1 MLNRFKEA
9 KQAEIEKLK
18 EQHRAG
24 ALPEIFSGQ
33 RPSLAKALSP
43 PGQLAIMAEY
53 KPASPSRGVINPDV
67 TPAEMAAVF
76 SRGRAGAVSVLTEE
90 SYFQSSL
97 ACLGEMQATGLPLL
111 RKDFILD
118 PLQVRQTAATPASAL
133 LLIVRMFF
141 YQPEVL
147 AGLHRESARLGL
159 ETVVEVFDRQDLEM
173 ARRIGAR
180 IIQVNNRDLSS
191 LEVDLETSRELIRQ
205 KHKDELWISAS
216 GISRGEQVR
225 EMAGL
230 GFNACLVGTALM
242 AGRDPLGKLKE
253 LTAAGKS

>member
-1 MLNRFKEA
+1 MLNRFKVA

-24 ALPEIFSGQ
+24 TLPEIFPGR

-43 PGQLAIMAEY
+43 PGQVAIIAEY

-67 TPAEMAAVF
+67 SPAELAAVF
-76 SRGRAGAVSVLTEE
+76 KRGKAGAVSVLTEE
-90 SYFQSSL
+90 RYFQSSL
-97 ACLGEMQATGLPLL
+97 ACLGEMQAAGLPLL

-133 LLIVRMFF
+133 LLIVRLLKE
-141 YQPEVL
+141 QPEVL
-147 AGLHRESARLGL
+147 AGLYLESAKLGL
-159 ETVVEVFDRQDLEM
+159 EAVVEVFDRQDLEL
-173 ARRIGAR
+173 ARRIGAG
-180 IIQVNNRDLSS
+180 IIQVNNRDLNA

-216 GISRGEQVR
+216 GISQGEQVR

-230 GFNACLVGTALM
+230 GFNACLVGTSLM
-242 AGRDPLGKLKE
+242 AGRDPLGKLQE
-253 LTAAGKS
+253 LTAAG